1 MRLSSIF
8 AIAATFVAAA
18 VLSWVAAGFAVTVVE
33 ENSKLAVRAEFEDAG
48 LEWTEVDADGLQVF
62 LAGTAPSEAARFK
75 ALSVAGKVVDAA
87 RLIDQ
92 MLVEERDKIAPPAIF
107 GGNTSKRWRHIAHRV
122 GACRD

>member
-33 ENSKLAVRAEFEDAG
+33 ENSKLAIRAEFEDAS

-75 ALSVAGKVVDAA
+75 ALSMAGKVVDAA

-92 MLVEERDKIAPPAIF
+92 MLVEERDKIAPPRFSAEILRND
-107 GGNTSKRWRHIAHRV
+107 GGISLIGLVPA
-122 GACRD
+122 